1 MKSISCLIKRA
12 CPPDEPASD
21 SAAGVIS
28 SSRGGL
34 LTAFCVCENSR
45 QLLRGSFIQ
54 ACNTKLLPMGTCW
67 GGFPGGPGG
76 KIPNS
81 SGICGDK
88 SGGGSPGSPRGPCAR
103 SPRPAGRPVSEQI
116 REPRSGE
123 DVSSLKS
130 FTQRGRE
137 RKRGRRNE
145 VWGTFPKLPA
155 HLLFFS
161 FIPQNRKTNSR
172 V

>member
-54 ACNTKLLPMGTCW
+54 ACNTKPLPMGTCW
-67 GGFPGGPGG
+67 GGSPGGLGG

-88 SGGGSPGSPRGPCAR
+88 SHRGPR
-103 SPRPAGRPVSEQI
+103 WEPAKRVYTQTPLPGQQAGVRMDYGAG
-116 REPRSGE
+116 SGE
-123 DVSSLKS
+123 DVS
-130 FTQRGRE
+130 
-137 RKRGRRNE
+137 
-145 VWGTFPKLPA
+145 
-155 HLLFFS
+155 
-161 FIPQNRKTNSR
+161 
-172 V
+172 

>member
-21 SAAGVIS
+21 SAAGVIP

-67 GGFPGGPGG
+67 AASQEGWE
-76 KIPNS
+76 
-81 SGICGDK
+81 GDTK
-88 SGGGSPGSPRGPCAR
+88 LLRH
-103 SPRPAGRPVSEQI
+103 
-116 REPRSGE
+116 
-123 DVSSLKS
+123 L
-130 FTQRGRE
+130 QR
-137 RKRGRRNE
+137 
-145 VWGTFPKLPA
+145 
-155 HLLFFS
+155 
-161 FIPQNRKTNSR
+161 
-172 V
+172 

>member
-12 CPPDEPASD
+12 CPPDEPVSD
-21 SAAGVIS
+21 SAAGVIP

-67 GGFPGGPGG
+67 GSFPGGLGG

-88 SGGGSPGSPRGPCAR
+88 SGGGIRGEPTNL
-103 SPRPAGRPVSEQI
+103 AGAC
-116 REPRSGE
+116 
-123 DVSSLKS
+123 
-130 FTQRGRE
+130 T
-137 RKRGRRNE
+137 
-145 VWGTFPKLPA
+145 
-155 HLLFFS
+155 
-161 FIPQNRKTNSR
+161 
-172 V
+172 